1 METVCL
7 RYSNVYGDNQPNEG
21 GYCNVS
27 GIFTR
32 QRLNGE
38 KMSIVGD
45 GNQRRDFI
53 NVDDVAT
60 ANMKVGSMKTIWNGD
75 VINDIQFSITN
86 HCNAAC
92 PQCNRTDINGL
103 GTVDWLPVF
112 SWSLDEFKTYLPIK
126 DDSPVIVSLK

>member
-45 GNQRRDFI
+45 GNQRREFTH
-53 NVDDVAT
+53 VY
-60 ANMKVGSMKTIWNGD
+60 
-75 VINDIQFSITN
+75 DI
-86 HCNAAC
+86 
-92 PQCNRTDINGL
+92 
-103 GTVDWLPVF
+103 VDWLIKIASTNHKHSDAWELGTGNNHSVNELYEMFKKQF
-112 SWSLDEFKTYLPIK
+112 SVTSEFIPDQPGNYKKTIREN
-126 DDSPVIVSLK
+126 DDMLNLLNFLELVLQ